1 MAAAARLTLL
11 LLGCTGLLQPVGE
24 CHGSGGS
31 CFYSWARREPR
42 SSPGCDAGCPS
53 SLSASPQTDGR
64 YISYCPDGWSY
75 YKLSCF
81 KYFIEPRT
89 WEEAE
94 VRPPGYTGEQGPLSP

>member
-53 SLSASPQTDGR
+53 SLSAALPKQMAGT
-64 YISYCPDGWSY
+64 
-75 YKLSCF
+75 
-81 KYFIEPRT
+81 
-89 WEEAE
+89 
-94 VRPPGYTGEQGPLSP
+94 